1 LIYVK
6 TRRAPLRQNARMIFR
21 SQVRK
26 PAAWLA
32 AAAMLFAQLAVAAHA
47 CAASSGAPAA
57 AVLAAHGD
65 QDASPCHEMDSQPDS
80 VCLQHCADSP
90 QSFDHHPVSPVF
102 PVAAPAY
109 HLDRPD
115 RPAVFLHSEERHSH
129 ALLARVTAPPLSV
142 RNCCFRI

>member
-1 LIYVK
+1 
-6 TRRAPLRQNARMIFR
+6 MIFL

-57 AVLAAHGD
+57 AVLAAAHGGEH
-65 QDASPCHEMDSQPDS
+65 DASPCHEMESPPDG

-102 PVAAPAY
+102 PLAGPAY
-109 HLDRPD
+109 HLDRSN
-115 RPAVFLHSEERHSH
+115 RPAVFLQSEEHHSH
-129 ALLARVTAPPLSV
+129 ALLARVTAPPLAV

>member
-1 LIYVK
+1 
-6 TRRAPLRQNARMIFR
+6 MIFR

-26 PAAWLA
+26 SAAWLA

-47 CAASSGAPAA
+47 CAASSGASTA
-57 AVLAAHGD
+57 AVLAGAQGEH
-65 QDASPCHEMDSQPDS
+65 DASPCHEMDSRPDN

-115 RPAVFLHSEERHSH
+115 RPSVFLHSEERHSH
-129 ALLARVTAPPLSV
+129 ALLARVTAPPLAV